1 MENKPKID
9 LVLVAKSLWRK
20 RVSLIK
26 VISIF
31 LFFGLFIALISPRI
45 YSARSVFIP
54 QSGQTSKA
62 SGSLDGLA
70 SLAGINLGNM
80 EGSNDVHPM
89 LYPQFLSSTDFRK
102 QLIQTQITIPGTQ
115 NKVSYQEFYEK
126 HYNPGIFETLTKYS
140 VGLPGEL
147 IKLIQKKPQLVS
159 AGEGEEVKFLQLT
172 FEEFE
177 HFKRLDGQLSVVSKE
192 KEGVVEL
199 VFSMKDP
206 LMAAEMAQ
214 SAETLL
220 QKEVISFKVQNAKE
234 QLKFTEERF
243 KEKKEEFE
251 QIQSRLAY
259 FRDRNQNVISAALLN
274 QQQKLEAEYDFA
286 FGIYTELAKQLEQA
300 KLQVAKDTPVFSV
313 IQQVTLPIQKSS
325 PNRPMIVLAYLGIGI
340 IISLGFF
347 LGKEILVNLKKD
359 WAVLRAEI

>member
-1 MENKPKID
+1 
-9 LVLVAKSLWRK
+9 
-20 RVSLIK
+20 
-26 VISIF
+26 
-31 LFFGLFIALISPRI
+31 
-45 YSARSVFIP
+45 
-54 QSGQTSKA
+54 
-62 SGSLDGLA
+62 
-70 SLAGINLGNM
+70 M